1 MDELTARPYLE
12 RMKTAVFALLL
23 VLPASAGLAA
33 PAPRPDPVFISP
45 SGEPIHPT
53 AAAPDAF
60 EAWFDRLDARREGR
74 IDRAEF
80 RADAEQFFH
89 KVDANGDG
97 VIDGFEIAAYE
108 KSVAAD
114 LDIAGQ
120 GFARGSS
127 ENTISLLS
135 DPEPVSSADL
145 QLNAHIRLIE
155 WLTMADRRFDL
166 LDAKHQGYLT
176 REALGALL
184 PKWFRERERKR

>member
-1 MDELTARPYLE
+1 MDELTAPLYSG
-12 RMKTAVFALLL
+12 RMKVALFALLL
-23 VLPASAGLAA
+23 TLPAQAGLAA
-33 PAPRPDPVFISP
+33 PPPRPDPVFITP
-45 SGEPIHPT
+45 SGEAIHPST
-53 AAAPDAF
+53 QTPNAF
-60 EAWFDRLDARREGR
+60 AVWFDRLDTRREGR

-89 KVDANGDG
+89 RIDLNGDG

-120 GFARGSS
+120 GFATGTS

-145 QLNAHIRLIE
+145 QLNAHITLAE
-155 WLTMADRRFDL
+155 WLTVADRRFDL
-166 LDAKHQGYLT
+166 LDAKHHGYLT
-176 REALGALL
+176 REALDDML

>member
-1 MDELTARPYLE
+1 
-12 RMKTAVFALLL
+12 MKAALLALLL
-23 VLPASAGLAA
+23 ILPASAGLAA
-33 PAPRPDPVFISP
+33 PKPRPDPVFITP
-45 SGEPIHPT
+45 SGESIHPT

-60 EAWFDRLDARREGR
+60 VAWFDRLDARHEGR

-89 KVDANGDG
+89 KLDLNGDG

-120 GFARGSS
+120 GFASGGS

-145 QLNAHIRLIE
+145 SLNAHITLAE
-155 WLTMADRRFDL
+155 WLAVADHRFDL

-176 REALGALL
+176 HETLDRLL
-184 PKWFRERERKR
+184 PKWFRERERKP